1 MEIRLFGRGK
11 LWKSKSSIS
20 SGPSVT
26 DPVKPDPMDYFPS
39 PSDNLASPR
48 YLVKFLILRGQF
60 MVVPMWLLYIQRQ
73 EPWFLPAYII
83 CVCLKRQKQRPDR
96 KGKPGEIYA
105 DQVMFSCENLVR
117 IYRCHWACYRGV
129 FLVIWTSLN
138 YIMDSQA

>member
-20 SGPSVT
+20 RGLSVT

-48 YLVKFLILRGQF
+48 CLVKFLILRGQF
-60 MVVPMWLLYIQRQ
+60 MAVPMWLLYIQRQ

-96 KGKPGEIYA
+96 KGKPGEKYA
-105 DQVMFSCENLVR
+105 DQVTFSCENLVR
-117 IYRCHWACYRGV
+117 IDATGSVTEGC
-129 FLVIWTSLN
+129 F
-138 YIMDSQA
+138 